1 MERSSAV
8 RVESN
13 GMNSKS
19 KKRGNLRVVNPK
31 ESSEEKIPWK
41 IIAITSALTA
51 VIGYGAVELLKL
63 GIGKAK
69 NVANGG
75 KASENQPPNPQLS
88 PDTGMPMMSSFPV
101 QPQNGMFQSPY
112 SQMAAMRAGVVPS
125 QFTNPMMSEEDDEP
139 PKWFRQF
146 KEQHDARLAA
156 LEASAQRRDDE
167 PSAEDLDDYE

>member
-8 RVESN
+8 RAESN
-13 GMNSKS
+13 GMSSKS

-41 IIAITSALTA
+41 VIAITSALTA

-69 NVANGG
+69 NVANRG
-75 KASENQPPNPQLS
+75 KAPEMPQPNPQ
-88 PDTGMPMMSSFPV
+88 DMGMPGMPGMPTLPP
-101 QPQNGMFQSPY
+101 QPPGAGMFQSPY
-112 SQMAAMRAGVVPS
+112 SQMAAMRAGVAPNAFVNPS
-125 QFTNPMMSEEDDEP
+125 IAEEDDEP
-139 PKWFRQF
+139 PKWFRRF

-156 LEASAQRRDDE
+156 LEARRDDE
-167 PSAEDLDDYE
+167 PSADDLDDYED